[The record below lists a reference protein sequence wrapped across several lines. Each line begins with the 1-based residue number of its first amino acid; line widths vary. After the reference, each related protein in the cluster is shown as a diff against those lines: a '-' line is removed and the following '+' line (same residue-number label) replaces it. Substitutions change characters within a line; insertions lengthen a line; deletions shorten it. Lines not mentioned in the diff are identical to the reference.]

1 MVGELPW
8 WNRNTCVCSCRKVM
22 KLAVVTVS
30 LVHHTAACCWFSCIS
45 TFCLLL
51 GSKWSPE
58 RLFLVIRRDC
68 NLLYT
73 FLIRFSVAIIVWP
86 DFYYHYLF
94 ISLFMKYIKWRLV
107 LKVLIVVRS
116 PDLWV
121 FFFFL
126 LDSWAISTLSNMM
139 LDVWSRFQNK
149 HSTLDASAVT
159 NDDHHSP
166 YRVLCSSLIFL
177 FLLMRPLKHLGQ
189 GKIKYHLSF
198 GRW

>member
-86 DFYYHYLF
+86 DFYYHYFF
-94 ISLFMKYIKWRLV
+94 ISLSIKYIKWRLV
-107 LKVLIVVRS
+107 LKVLIVERS

-121 FFFFL
+121 FFFFPA
-126 LDSWAISTLSNMM
+126 WFMSNFHT
-139 LDVWSRFQNK
+139 VQ
-149 HSTLDASAVT
+149 HDAWCMVT
-159 NDDHHSP
+159 FPKQAFYARRICSDEW
-166 YRVLCSSLIFL
+166 RSSLAVPRFMFL
-177 FLLMRPLKHLGQ
+177 VN
-189 GKIKYHLSF
+189 LSF
-198 GRW
+198 FANASS